1 MLRLADLRS
10 TLRTLEDAKGAFN
23 DLARL
28 EIELARADAGF
39 EARIAAAKT
48 AHDDKTA
55 AQRAEHQA
63 LAKELSA
70 FIKGNQGLFQDPRK
84 IETNFGSFGLQR
96 ASELKVTDEEAA
108 LAACR
113 ERRLSDCYKTVT
125 KLVLTALRK
134 RLDKGEVIPGAAVLD
149 GDTAVYRVAKT
160 LLDEARQSAG

>member
-1 MLRLADLRS
+1 MQRLSDFRS

-48 AHDDKTA
+48 AHEDKTA

-63 LAKELSA
+63 LAKDLSA
-70 FIKGNQGLFQDPRK
+70 FIEGNQGMFQDPRK
-84 IETNFGSFGLQR
+84 IETVFGSFGLQR
-96 ASELKVTDEEAA
+96 VSELKVTDEDAA

-134 RLDKGEVIPGAAVLD
+134 RIDKGEVIPGAAVLA

-160 LLDEARQSAG
+160 LLEEARQSAG